1 MTIGTRVRWK
11 PSLHVLA
18 SWLSNSLFMAVNII
32 VYLLQASTI
41 SNWINWYCKNA
52 VSIHSMFSVCL
63 ETLCSEIDQNWYF
76 SFMWASYLICNA
88 FSVRWKA
95 TLLTE
100 EYVSEIR
107 GGKEILSICMAT
119 KQIIDACIMEI
130 FSLPM
135 KCEEANSKQFPSI
148 PPNKPCMIRMGREGE
163 RKTEKRMR
171 RKSKSNFYV
180 MRTNEKVTIWSR
192 LFRRRFPQRPS
203 CWPTPKIREIRFGC
217 CFYFFILFQLCS
229 RK

>member
-18 SWLSNSLFMAVNII
+18 SWLSNSLFMAVIII

-52 VSIHSMFSVCL
+52 ISIHSMFSVCL
-63 ETLCSEIDQNWYF
+63 ETLCSEIDQNWFF

-130 FSLPM
+130 FRCPWNA
-135 KCEEANSKQFPSI
+135 KKQTR
-148 PPNKPCMIRMGREGE
+148 N
-163 RKTEKRMR
+163 
-171 RKSKSNFYV
+171 NFHQFHQ
-180 MRTNEKVTIWSR
+180 TS
-192 LFRRRFPQRPS
+192 QA
-203 CWPTPKIREIRFGC
+203 
-217 CFYFFILFQLCS
+217 
-229 RK
+229 